1 MGVSRLGD
9 RPEYTNSALVGLI
22 SERIH
27 KERDRFILFERLV
40 QGLTYERIAELHDM
54 SVSQIKRIIYK
65 GETTIFR

>member
-1 MGVSRLGD
+1 MSRFAKRD
-9 RPEYTNSALVGLI
+9 EYTNSVLVGLI

-54 SVSQIKRIIYK
+54 SVSQIKRIVYK
-65 GETTIFR
+65 GETAIFR